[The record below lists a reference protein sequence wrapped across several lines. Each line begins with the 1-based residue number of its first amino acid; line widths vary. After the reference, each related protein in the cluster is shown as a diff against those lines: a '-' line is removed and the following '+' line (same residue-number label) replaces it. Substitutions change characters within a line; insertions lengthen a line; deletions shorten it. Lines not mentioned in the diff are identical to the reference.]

1 MERTQRR
8 PAAIG
13 RVHRLR
19 TRPVRQTLCCL
30 ALVGLLALADLSQT
44 GATAA
49 ADNQLEGLR
58 TEQEQLLRQDQ
69 RAHERLGAAQSPAY
83 VAQRARALGLMPA
96 PLGSALVIVVP
107 TPDVS
112 AAVGGAP

>member
-1 MERTQRR
+1 MEKMQRR
-8 PAAIG
+8 PAASG
-13 RVHRLR
+13 RVRRLR
-19 TRPVRQTLCCL
+19 ARPVRQTLCCL

-69 RAHERLGAAQSPAY
+69 QAHERLGAAQSPAY
-83 VAQRARALGLMPA
+83 IAPRARPVGPVQA
-96 PLGSALVIVVP
+96 PLGS
-107 TPDVS
+107 
-112 AAVGGAP
+112 G